1 MSEPIVQMLNPARRL
16 HEVARDFAQMAL
28 RAIFIVAIVI
38 AGVQTTR
45 LYGFEIWSISLRGWI
60 ETAEQFER
68 ERDAERAAHRQTKT
82 DYRNA
87 QMEAERLESQRLD
100 RVRTEQQ
107 EITNAVEADYSARL
121 ADARTRAERLREDLR
136 TRSATRSAADP
147 ISVPSL
153 SAAGAGT
160 SAAAENT
167 RLPSGTEQLERDLIA
182 TEQAIQLDAL
192 IDWVQRQAAVEVSG
206 AEVRRSD

>member
-1 MSEPIVQMLNPARRL
+1 M
-16 HEVARDFAQMAL
+16 
-28 RAIFIVAIVI
+28 IVAVAITI
-38 AGVQTTR
+38 ACVQTTR
-45 LYGFEIWSISLRGWI
+45 LYGFQIWSISTRGWI

-87 QMEAERLESQRLD
+87 QIEAARLESQRLD

-107 EITNAVEADYSARL
+107 EITDAVEADYSARL

-136 TRSATRSAADP
+136 TRSATRSEADP
-147 ISVPSL
+147 ITMPVL

-192 IDWVQRQAAVEVSG
+192 IGWVKRQAAVEVSG

>member
-1 MSEPIVQMLNPARRL
+1 MFDQIDRLLSPARQLYEVVRDLARL
-16 HEVARDFAQMAL
+16 AGPMIVT
-28 RAIFIVAIVI
+28 VAIVI
-38 AGVQTTR
+38 TCVQTTR
-45 LYGFEIWSISLRGWI
+45 LYGFQIWSISMRGWI

-87 QMEAERLESQRLD
+87 QIEAARLESQRLD

-107 EITNAVEADYSARL
+107 EITDAVEADYSARL

-136 TRSATRSAADP
+136 TRSAARSAADP
-147 ISVPSL
+147 IAMPGL

-192 IDWVQRQAAVEVSG
+192 IDWLKRQAAVEVSG
-206 AEVRRSD
+206 AELRRSD

>member
-1 MSEPIVQMLNPARRL
+1 MFDQIDRLLIPARQL
-16 HEVARDFAQMAL
+16 HEVVRDLARIAVPM
-28 RAIFIVAIVI
+28 IVAVAI
-38 AGVQTTR
+38 AIACVQTTR
-45 LYGFEIWSISLRGWI
+45 LYGFQIWSISMRGWI
-60 ETAEQFER
+60 EAAEQFER

-87 QMEAERLESQRLD
+87 QNEAARLESQRLD

-107 EITNAVEADYSARL
+107 EITDAVEADYSARL
-121 ADARTRAERLREDLR
+121 AAARARAEWLREDLP

-147 ISVPSL
+147 NSMPGL

-160 SAAAENT
+160 SAAAQNT
-167 RLPSGTEQLERDLIA
+167 RLPSGSEQIERDLIA

-192 IDWVQRQAAVEVSG
+192 IDWIKRQAAVEVSG
-206 AEVRRSD
+206 SEVRRSD

>member
-1 MSEPIVQMLNPARRL
+1 MFEELGRLLSPARRL
-16 HEVARDFAQMAL
+16 YEVVRNLAL
-28 RAIFIVAIVI
+28 LAVPMIVAVAI
-38 AGVQTTR
+38 AIACVQTTR
-45 LYGFEIWSISLRGWI
+45 LYGFQFWSISMRGWI
-60 ETAEQFER
+60 EAAEQFER

-87 QMEAERLESQRLD
+87 QIEAARLESQRLE

-107 EITNAVEADYSARL
+107 EITDAVEADYSARL
-121 ADARTRAERLREDLR
+121 ADARARAERLRENLR

-147 ISVPSL
+147 ISMPGL

-182 TEQAIQLDAL
+182 TEQALQLDAL
-192 IDWVQRQAAVEVSG
+192 IDWVQRQSAVEVN
-206 AEVRRSD
+206 AEEVRTSD

>member
-1 MSEPIVQMLNPARRL
+1 MFQQIDRLLSPVRQLYEVLRDLARL
-16 HEVARDFAQMAL
+16 AVPM
-28 RAIFIVAIVI
+28 IVAVAITI
-38 AGVQTTR
+38 ACVQTTR
-45 LYGFEIWSISLRGWI
+45 LYGFQIWSISMRGWI

-68 ERDAERAAHRQTKT
+68 DRDAERAAHRQTKI

-87 QMEAERLESQRLD
+87 QIEAARLESQRLD

-107 EITNAVEADYSARL
+107 EITDAVEADYSASL

-136 TRSATRSAADP
+136 TRSTARSAADP

-192 IDWVQRQAAVEVSG
+192 IDWVKRQAAVQVSG
-206 AEVRRSD
+206 PEVRRSD